1 MAMKKKSRKFSKKKS
16 RKLNKKK
23 CGRGTR
29 FKRVMRGGNNIS
41 YDITDEHRKIE
52 LKFTPFFTSCK
63 IRFYVNDKIREEG
76 DVTNETRLTLSSNED
91 NLTIRKPKLNL
102 KAQTET
108 TKFTLKQ
115 LYNDLIYVKLF
126 MITNNDLNNKTSKAS
141 LQQKDILD
149 FTQPKK
155 KVKIKFNEHKLP
167 EDAELLDKNNILHK
181 VYVDYVEARGISSS
195 EYPFMVTPNELSRMG
210 NRIIIPYTYKNKIV
224 GHTSRFLDNKIP
236 KYINEQQPGY
246 VFGYD
251 FQQPQQMFHQQF
263 LDLK

>member
-91 NLTIRKPKLNL
+91 NLTIRNPKLNL

-141 LQQKDILD
+141 LQQKDIDSLN
-149 FTQPKK
+149 TL
-155 KVKIKFNEHKLP
+155 IEEAEEKLINLNIRLLIT
-167 EDAELLDKNNILHK
+167 ERLNTFKELLKD
-181 VYVDYVEARGISSS
+181 ISS
-195 EYPFMVTPNELSRMG
+195 
-210 NRIIIPYTYKNKIV
+210 
-224 GHTSRFLDNKIP
+224 D
-236 KYINEQQPGY
+236 
-246 VFGYD
+246 
-251 FQQPQQMFHQQF
+251 
-263 LDLK
+263 

>member
-1 MAMKKKSRKFSKKKS
+1 MKKKSRKFSKKKS

-23 CGRGTR
+23 SGRGTR

-76 DVTNETRLTLSSNED
+76 DVTNETRLTLSPNED

-126 MITNNDLNNKTSKAS
+126 MITNNDLNNKTSYEI
-141 LQQKDILD
+141 LQQSDIDSLDDLIKKAQTEQINDNIIIKITNRLNHYRELLKDIQSD
-149 FTQPKK
+149 
-155 KVKIKFNEHKLP
+155 
-167 EDAELLDKNNILHK
+167 
-181 VYVDYVEARGISSS
+181 
-195 EYPFMVTPNELSRMG
+195 
-210 NRIIIPYTYKNKIV
+210 
-224 GHTSRFLDNKIP
+224 
-236 KYINEQQPGY
+236 
-246 VFGYD
+246 
-251 FQQPQQMFHQQF
+251 
-263 LDLK
+263 

>member
-63 IRFYVNDKIREEG
+63 IRFYVNDKIRVEG

-141 LQQKDILD
+141 LQQKDIDSLN
-149 FTQPKK
+149 TL
-155 KVKIKFNEHKLP
+155 IEEAEEKLINLNIRLLIT
-167 EDAELLDKNNILHK
+167 ERLNTFKELLKDTRQIETHS
-181 VYVDYVEARGISSS
+181 VD
-195 EYPFMVTPNELSRMG
+195 TNL
-210 NRIIIPYTYKNKIV
+210 
-224 GHTSRFLDNKIP
+224 
-236 KYINEQQPGY
+236 
-246 VFGYD
+246 
-251 FQQPQQMFHQQF
+251 
-263 LDLK
+263 